1 MAVYRLVPAGKK
13 KGGICLKYLV
23 KRAQKRD
30 DQAFVELMEI
40 EKQDMYKVARSYLRS
55 PEDIADAIQET
66 ITTCYEKI
74 DGLKEPKYF
83 KTWLIRILINKCRD
97 ILRLERNETFKD
109 VFLEQGEVCMAYQN
123 CEFEEL
129 MNQLDEKYRIILL
142 LYYAE
147 GVKIREIAQI
157 LELGF

>member
-1 MAVYRLVPAGKK
+1 M
-13 KGGICLKYLV
+13 
-23 KRAQKRD
+23 
-30 DQAFVELMEI
+30 
-40 EKQDMYKVARSYLRS
+40 
-55 PEDIADAIQET
+55 
-66 ITTCYEKI
+66 
-74 DGLKEPKYF
+74 
-83 KTWLIRILINKCRD
+83 
-97 ILRLERNETFKD
+97 ERNETLKD
-109 VFLEQGEVCMAYQN
+109 VFPEQGEVCMAYQN